1 MSKFRN
7 LHRRH
12 QLILLYVWHG
22 PLWTSMRKPYVEYP
36 AITVLPQYWITDGF
50 LTKWITQIGK
60 PKVKNEINT
69 DKFFRCFSG
78 YTKCRDAPC
87 ENNATCSDVI
97 GGYRCLCPMGY
108 SDFNC
113 STGRYSNNWYIRR
126 GNITYNLLPLLKKNL
141 GNTDSRVWRK
151 QIQRF
156 KKRIYKLWYI

>member
-108 SDFNC
+108 GDVNC
-113 STGRYSNNWYIRR
+113 STGGCLSLNKWQLLYQQSKSEKTQQ
-126 GNITYNLLPLLKKNL
+126 TYLE
-141 GNTDSRVWRK
+141 NTTSV
-151 QIQRF
+151 I
-156 KKRIYKLWYI
+156 L